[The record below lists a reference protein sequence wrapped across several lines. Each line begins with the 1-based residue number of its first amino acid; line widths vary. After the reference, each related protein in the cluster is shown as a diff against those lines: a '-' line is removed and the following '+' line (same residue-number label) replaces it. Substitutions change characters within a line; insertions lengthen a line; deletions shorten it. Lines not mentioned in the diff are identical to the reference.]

1 MIMKFKF
8 SLSYCVRVFSRD
20 ELILLLVLVPELMA
34 VILKVSLFV
43 KSKRSVHFETGSYQ
57 FVLC

>member
-1 MIMKFKF
+1 M
-8 SLSYCVRVFSRD
+8 
-20 ELILLLVLVPELMA
+20 LLLVLVPELMA

-43 KSKRSVHFETGSYQ
+43 KSKRSVRFETGCYQ